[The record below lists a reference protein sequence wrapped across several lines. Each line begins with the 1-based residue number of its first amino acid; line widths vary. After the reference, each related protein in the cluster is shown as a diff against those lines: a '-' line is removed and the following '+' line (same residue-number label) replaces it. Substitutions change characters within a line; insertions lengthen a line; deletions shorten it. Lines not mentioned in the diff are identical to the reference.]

1 LKNKTNMLTG
11 ILIPIFLLAAF
22 SSTAQETLYD
32 AEKSAA
38 RNWNEA
44 LLVAIRNDF
53 ARPTVHARN
62 LYHSSALMY
71 DVWAI
76 YDDTSST
83 VFLGDATALDAC
95 QFDSA
100 KKQRMLAQSED
111 VAQDRATAISYG
123 MYAFLR
129 DRFLDSPGISSSQ
142 RAFIE
147 LAEAYNIDQR
157 VSLASSVEDSPQQL
171 GLYLA
176 ECLQEYGELDGSNQQ
191 DDYTNT
197 NYQAVNPPLNPTISG
212 NPLLEDSDRWQSL
225 TLDIFVDQSG
235 NVTDTPEFLGA
246 EWGRVSPFA
255 LSEQDLTVYQRDG
268 FDYWVYHD
276 PGAPAY
282 LISSPAR
289 PEMYKWG
296 HAMVALWSSHL
307 DPNDGVMLDI
317 SPASIGNTTALPQS
331 IEELQSFYQ
340 ALAGGST
347 DRGHTINPVT
357 NAPYQSQT
365 VLRGDYARV
374 LAEYWAD
381 GPDSETPP
389 GHWFTI
395 LNEKVSDHPL
405 FEKRYQGQGAQLDN
419 LEWDVKAYLAL
430 GGAVHDSAVSAWGIK
445 GWYDYIRPISA
456 IRHMAEFGQG
466 TDPTQ
471 VNYHPN
477 GLPLVAGVIELV
489 EMGDALAGDLDEN
502 IGEVKV
508 LAWRGPDQIT
518 DPEADIAGVGWILA
532 KDWWPYQR
540 PSFVTPPFAGYVS
553 GHSTFSRAAAEVLTL
568 LTGDDYFPGGMAEFI
583 AKKDEFLVFEQGPST
598 DIKLQWATFKDAA
611 DQSGLSRIWGGIH
624 PPVDDVPGRRIGIEV
639 GQSAFDLAQLYFN
652 GEINN
657 LPAPVEA
664 PVPMPVPPE
673 QSASS
678 SSGGSAMTLLLL
690 LVLGLYF
697 RRVSVA

>member
-1 LKNKTNMLTG
+1 LKNKTKLSTG

-22 SSTAQETLYD
+22 SLPAQESFYD

-76 YDDTSST
+76 YDDTAST

-100 KKQRMLAQSED
+100 KKQRVLAQSED

-147 LAEAYNIDQR
+147 LAEAYNVDQR

-191 DDYTNT
+191 DDYANT
-197 NYQAVNPPLNPTISG
+197 NYQAVNPPLNPTLSG
-212 NPLLEDSDRWQSL
+212 NPSLEDSDRWQSL

-255 LSEQDLTVYQRDG
+255 LSEQDVTVYQRDG

-282 LISSPAR
+282 SISSPAR

-331 IEELQSFYQ
+331 IEELQIFYQ

-395 LNEKVSDHPL
+395 LNEKVTDHPL

-430 GGAVHDSAVSAWGIK
+430 GGAVHDSAISAWGVK

-456 IRHMAEFGQG
+456 IRHMAELGQG
-466 TDPTQ
+466 TDPNQ

-508 LAWRGPDQIT
+508 LAWRGPGQIT

-553 GHSTFSRAAAEVLTL
+553 GHSTFSRASAEVLTL
-568 LTGDDYFPGGMAEFI
+568 LTGDEYFPGGMAEFI

-624 PPVDDVPGRRIGIEV
+624 PPIDDVPGRRIGIEV

-652 GEINN
+652 GEIND
-657 LPAPVEA
+657 LPAPAEA
-664 PVPMPVPPE
+664 PVPMPAPPE

-690 LVLGLYF
+690 VVLGLYF
-697 RRVSVA
+697 KRASIA